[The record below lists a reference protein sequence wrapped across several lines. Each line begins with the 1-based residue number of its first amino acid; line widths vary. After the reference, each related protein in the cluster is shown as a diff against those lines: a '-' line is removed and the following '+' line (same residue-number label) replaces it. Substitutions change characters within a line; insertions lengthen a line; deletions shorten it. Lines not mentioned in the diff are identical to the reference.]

1 MTATPAAHASGL
13 LEGLAEGRSG
23 PSKLAVALAIASIPL
38 VGLSFLL
45 PPLFEVDE
53 QFTPPQVLH
62 AFVIAAVA
70 TLGAAIA
77 GGGIGGLVVRTRPTL
92 GALLALAIAWPLAV
106 ALVSVI
112 PALLK
117 LPFETAYS
125 CFDTCGPTVHSRDPA
140 SGAGIYLVSTVIS
153 LLTIVPGLIAA
164 ICLFGAYK
172 LNQGGSPFVA
182 TIVLA
187 IGYGALDYLA
197 FLAGAQPIVAYLCL
211 AAGVALWT
219 RVLRS
224 PSGTLS
230 PP

>member
-1 MTATPAAHASGL
+1 MTLLQRLGEGPA
-13 LEGLAEGRSG
+13 G
-23 PSKLAVALAIASIPL
+23 PIKLAVALAIVSIPL

-45 PPLFEVDE
+45 PPLFEADPG
-53 QFTPPQVLH
+53 FSPPEILP
-62 AFVIAAVA
+62 AFVIAGLA
-70 TLGAAIA
+70 TVGAAIA
-77 GGGIGGLVVRTRPTL
+77 GGGVGGLVVRTRPTI

-106 ALVSVI
+106 SLVSI
-112 PALLK
+112 AATLLK
-117 LPFETAYS
+117 VPFETAYS
-125 CFDTCGPTVHSRDPA
+125 CFDTCGPTVHSRDAA
-140 SGAGIYLVSTVIS
+140 SGAGMYLISTVIS
-153 LLTIVPGLIAA
+153 ILTIVPPIIAA

-197 FLAGAQPIVAYLCL
+197 FLAGAQPILAYLCL